1 MRFKR
6 LLAALAA
13 LTVARAFVA
22 PKSARI
28 LATKRP
34 STVRT
39 DKDPDVSDVAQFLGD
54 LPAPPVLV
62 PVDPLPEIVVAPVDD
77 EQEAAARRAVH
88 TTEAER
94 RKRGA
99 FSAPSDANWTLFAFQ
114 KSQEAAVYDDILDFL
129 NVDAP
134 DEKKAE
140 APAKTVDRRRVTDV
154 AEGEGPSMV
163 SELSAFTLPLLLV
176 WLSSP
181 LLSLVDTA
189 SVGALRA
196 TSELAVL
203 GPACALCDNAA
214 FLCTCL
220 GIVTTG
226 AVSRAM
232 ATSDEAAARTASAAA
247 MAAATLVGACL
258 TLAAF
263 AGPGAGALGLFLP
276 RQNPFFPEALGY
288 VQARGLSFV
297 PGLLLMVLQST
308 SLARRNVRA
317 PLRAAAYSAC
327 ANLAG
332 DALLVPRYGLVG
344 AAAATSVAQC
354 VAFAEMA
361 RSAVV
366 GRWLPGTF
374 RSWRAAAGAP
384 LRRLAARGL
393 PVLAALSSKTSVLLG
408 LSYAAAAAATGRGQ
422 LAELAAHQILVG
434 LYFVFAPIGD
444 ALSQT
449 VQTFLP
455 RSMVADATRGE
466 TRAGSRSLGA
476 ASRRVVKGALLAALV
491 LGGVDALAATGLP
504 SSFPGLFCGDAVV
517 AAHLKATAPY
527 LGLCLLIHGFSSAM
541 EGTMLGTQDDV
552 TLGTLYAV
560 DAALVVGAFFHL
572 AATAAPLAAIW
583 KTFLGYQVLR
593 STQFGIR
600 VASTALRRR
609 KRDPDIKLA

>member
-1 MRFKR
+1 MRFNR

-99 FSAPSDANWTLFAFQ
+99 FGAPSDANWTLFAFQ

-134 DEKKAE
+134 DEKKDE
-140 APAKTVDRRRVTDV
+140 APAKTVDRRRVSDV
-154 AEGEGPSMV
+154 KEGEGPSMV

-247 MAAATLVGACL
+247 MAAAVVVGASL

-366 GRWLPGTF
+366 GRWLPGAA

-476 ASRRVVKGALLAALV
+476 ASRRVVKGALLAALF

-527 LGLCLLIHGFSSAM
+527 LGLCLLFHGFSSAM

-552 TLGTLYAV
+552 TLGSLYAV

-609 KRDPDIKLA
+609 KRGPDFKLA